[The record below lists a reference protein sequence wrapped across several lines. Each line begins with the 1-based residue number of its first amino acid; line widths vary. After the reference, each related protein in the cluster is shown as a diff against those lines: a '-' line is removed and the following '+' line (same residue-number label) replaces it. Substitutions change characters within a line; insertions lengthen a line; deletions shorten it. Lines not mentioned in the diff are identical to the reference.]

1 MRHIEIRN
9 PGPRGRAHA
18 APLTIAFWVV
28 TLAAVILTGCAAAC
42 RSKPPADI
50 PGQFTFR
57 GVAVHPAAVYALYRS
72 TTGQLDLAAYETRSE
87 FRQWEDMPG
96 WWVADFEP
104 DVETGRIPFF
114 AYVAFAGPL
123 SGGAETYILSIT
135 FNQGDQAD
143 VDNIILLQKSGSWLG
158 LIRSWTEGS
167 ACNGGIHSE
176 RIDEDQF
183 LYARDLTPTGL
194 LDLALGVRLE
204 INAHEDL
211 ESTSESC
218 YASANFVY
226 SLTQDLEDLV
236 SVRLYDE
243 PVKDEKGRTERFRHQ
258 SCFNR
263 IFNDY
268 LARGK
273 TALTPLEVD
282 EFAARFRDECVLK
295 AAPAPAAPVDK

>member
-1 MRHIEIRN
+1 MRNLDIRK
-9 PGPRGRAHA
+9 PGSRCRAHA
-18 APLTIAFWVV
+18 APALFFSVV
-28 TLAAVILTGCAAAC
+28 LALAGPVLIGGAAAC
-42 RSKPPADI
+42 RSRPPADI

-72 TTGQLDLAAYETRSE
+72 TTGQIDLAAFETRFES
-87 FRQWEDMPG
+87 RQWEDMPG

-114 AYVAFAGPL
+114 AYAAFAGPL
-123 SGGAETYILSIT
+123 SGGAETYVLSIT

-143 VDNIILLQKSGSWLG
+143 VDNIILLQKSGSWMG

-194 LDLALGVRLE
+194 LDLAIGVTLE

-218 YASANFVY
+218 FASANFVY
-226 SLTQDLEDLV
+226 DLTQDLEDLI

-243 PVKDEKGRTERFRHQ
+243 PVPDEKGRTERFRHQ

-273 TALTPLEVD
+273 TALTPKEVD
-282 EFAARFRDECVLK
+282 EFAIRFRDECILK
-295 AAPAPAAPVDK
+295 AVPAPAAPVDK